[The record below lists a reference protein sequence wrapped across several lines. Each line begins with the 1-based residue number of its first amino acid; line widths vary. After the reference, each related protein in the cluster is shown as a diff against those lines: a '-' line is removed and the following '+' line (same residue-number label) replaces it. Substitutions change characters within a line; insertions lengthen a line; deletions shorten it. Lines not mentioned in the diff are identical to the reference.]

1 MFEKKNP
8 KSWQDKH
15 DDPYDYLAKEY
26 KKESPH
32 IHDFFK
38 ELHTKVK
45 NNDQRIQVKEI
56 TDSRNLFCDALTQH
70 TEKAVENFF
79 DIMGKKP
86 CYSNDHW

>member
-1 MFEKKNP
+1 MFVKKS
-8 KSWQDKH
+8 KTWQDKH
-15 DDPYDYLAKEY
+15 DDPHDYSKY
-26 KKESPH
+26 KKEAPH
-32 IHDFFK
+32 IHDFK

-70 TEKAVENFF
+70 TEKAVENF
-79 DIMGKKP
+79 DIMVKKP